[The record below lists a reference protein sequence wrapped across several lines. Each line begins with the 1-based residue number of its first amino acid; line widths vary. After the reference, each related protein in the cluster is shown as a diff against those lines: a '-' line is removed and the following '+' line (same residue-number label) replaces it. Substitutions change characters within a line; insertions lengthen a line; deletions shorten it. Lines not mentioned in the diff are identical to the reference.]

1 VDDRIGLLN
10 QIDHLRQGRVNVM
23 VIPRHG
29 AISTQSHSGRV
40 GIDLFD
46 PASIAAAVGN
56 RHADDAMAR
65 VLAAMERARPKWQRT
80 APCKSAP
87 ALFTSGRPKDRAA
100 AFTMCAGCAHRD
112 PCLSF
117 AIDLED
123 FTTVI
128 YGGTDGAAR
137 RLIAKQRAKETTP

>member
-1 VDDRIGLLN
+1 MVQIRRPSN
-10 QIDHLRQGRVNVM
+10 Q
-23 VIPRHG
+23 
-29 AISTQSHSGRV
+29 THSGRV

-56 RHADDAMAR
+56 RHADHALAK

-80 APCKSAP
+80 APCKTAP
-87 ALFTSGRPKDRAA
+87 ALFTSGKPKDRAM
-100 AFTMCAGCAHRD
+100 AFTMCSTCAHRD

-117 AIDLED
+117 AIELED
-123 FTTVI
+123 WTTVI

-137 RLIAKQRAKETTP
+137 RRIAAQRAKETTP